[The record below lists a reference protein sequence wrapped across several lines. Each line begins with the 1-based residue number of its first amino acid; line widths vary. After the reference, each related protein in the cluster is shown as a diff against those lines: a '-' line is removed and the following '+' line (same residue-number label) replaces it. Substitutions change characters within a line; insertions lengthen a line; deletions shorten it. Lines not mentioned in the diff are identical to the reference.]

1 MDCQMPEM
9 DGHDATAEIRQRQG
23 TRHHIPIV
31 TMTANAMQGNREK
44 CLAAGMDNYVSEH
57 VKSTLLQQILEHWL
71 PSDQSEN
78 KAA

>member
-1 MDCQMPEM
+1 MPEM

-23 TRHHIPIV
+23 TGHPIPII
-31 TMTANAMQGNREK
+31 AMQGDREK
-44 CLAAGMDNYVSEH
+44 SLAAGMDDYASKH
-57 VKSTLLQQILEHWL
+57 VKSTLLKEILEHWL